1 MAFSHLHHYEFYPD
15 YLYGDNY
22 IYAKYSFG
30 KKYIVSAH
38 LASDNRYLI
47 MNVIEEDEYKS
58 KGKLIFT
65 DIKKG
70 EIINEIEKDKF
81 ITYTELSGDKLI
93 TVTDDS
99 LTLYTKKGKD
109 KSYNFNGKNAIHI
122 GVTNSYI
129 SLVADSLDSFLGNE
143 ILTFTKNGKLKGRYV
158 SETSVN
164 VFDFADGYVA
174 FTDNGEIA
182 LINKKGKLVDK
193 VSCDY
198 NVTKIKLFDG
208 ARKVLSIST
217 TATMQSFGR

>member
-1 MAFSHLHHYEFYPD
+1 MASVNENG
-15 YLYGDNY
+15 YLTVLTQNKGYKGECLVIDKGGNEV
-22 IYAKYSFG
+22 AKYSFG

-99 LTLYTKKGKD
+99 LTLYTKKGKE
-109 KSYNFNGKNAIHI
+109 KWTYNFN
-122 GVTNSYI
+122 
-129 SLVADSLDSFLGNE
+129 
-143 ILTFTKNGKLKGRYV
+143 
-158 SETSVN
+158 
-164 VFDFADGYVA
+164 
-174 FTDNGEIA
+174 
-182 LINKKGKLVDK
+182 
-193 VSCDY
+193 
-198 NVTKIKLFDG
+198 
-208 ARKVLSIST
+208 
-217 TATMQSFGR
+217 